1 MSQPIQLTQT
11 VKKGGCA
18 AKVAAHELRAI
29 LSRVQFPP
37 QDSAVLVDGGLFD
50 DAAIYKVTDD
60 VALVQTLDFFTPIV
74 DSPRTFGAVAAA
86 NSLSDVYAMGGT
98 PKTAMA
104 ILAFPLATMENHI
117 AVEVLQGASDVMAEA
132 GVNFVGGH
140 SIDDDTLKFGLSVTG
155 FVNPQRVWSNAKAR
169 SGDHLILTKALG
181 TGTCMAALKRQEY
194 SEADLQ
200 EPLNSMTA
208 LNHILD
214 LLSETESNAIHAAT
228 DITGF
233 GLLGHSQQMSQA
245 SQKKFI
251 FEFNKLPLFAQTMT
265 CLEKGFLTKAHATNA
280 QYTQE
285 QCHLS
290 DLSNIQKQLLCDPQ
304 TSGGLLLSVAPEM
317 SERILEKLKS
327 RFKKANL
334 VGYVEDKGDCA
345 VEVRS

>member
-1 MSQPIQLTQT
+1 MSQPIHLTQT

-60 VALVQTLDFFTPIV
+60 IALVQTLDFFTPIV
-74 DSPRTFGAVAAA
+74 DSPRIFGAVAAA

-104 ILAFPLATMENHI
+104 ILAFPLATMENQV
-117 AVEVLQGASDVMAEA
+117 AVEVLQGASDIMTQA

-155 FVNPQRVWSNAKAR
+155 FVNPQRVWSNAKAKE
-169 SGDHLILTKALG
+169 GDHLILTKALG
-181 TGTCMAALKRQEY
+181 TGTCMAALKRQEFT
-194 SEADLQ
+194 EADLQ
-200 EPLNSMTA
+200 EPLESMMA
-208 LNHILD
+208 LNQILD
-214 LLSETESNAIHAAT
+214 LLSEDEESAIHAAT

-245 SQKKFI
+245 SQKKFV
-251 FEFNKLPLFAQTMT
+251 FNFKNLPLFEQTLQ
-265 CLEKGFLTKAHATNA
+265 CLEKGFLTKAHGTNA
-280 QYTQE
+280 QYTKD
-285 QCHLS
+285 QCRLF
-290 DLSNIQKQLLCDPQ
+290 DLTDTQKYVLCDPQ
-304 TSGGLLLSVAPEM
+304 TSGGLMLSISPEM
-317 SERILEKLKS
+317 SGQILEKLRS
-327 RFKKANL
+327 RFKKAAL
-334 VGYVEDKGDCA
+334 VGHVEAKGDVA
-345 VEVRS
+345 VEVLG